1 VGGSDSRLNQK
12 EKEMTKVIPIE
23 FISAACP
30 ELVKAECAALQD
42 HLHDTGSDYKD
53 VYSIQA
59 VARSLFPYS
68 AKPKQNVV
76 QFDDRYY
83 VRSVITVL
91 QQADQLFSL
100 FKNKTNNL
108 AQIQLD
114 IQCCINY
121 LNEELGE
128 RDDRTN

>member
-1 VGGSDSRLNQK
+1 
-12 EKEMTKVIPIE
+12 MIKVVPIE

-30 ELVKAECAALQD
+30 ELVKAECAALRD

-59 VARSLFPYS
+59 AARSLFPYS

-76 QFDDRYY
+76 QLDDRHY
-83 VRSVITVL
+83 VRSMITVL
-91 QQADQLFSL
+91 QQADQLFKL
-100 FKNKTNNL
+100 LKNKSDSL

-114 IQCCINY
+114 VKCCINY